1 MKSRRAA
8 VWGTWLVGVG
18 AAAAITLGGEREA
31 HAGSENAA
39 IGAGVGVLVGFLG
52 ADIAFA
58 AHGLDAADKGYLAR
72 DGWIVAQTIV
82 TVPQTLL
89 FNTLLLGFNTEGS
102 RTSGDLA
109 MLVGLIPTI
118 AVSSLTTHGIWAA
131 ADGAAPADA
140 LAGVSVLVGTNIALT
155 SGTLGRAFTGR
166 LHSRWAGIVEMVAT
180 APGVGIGVYES
191 TFTRDQQGAWI
202 ALTAWSGG
210 LFVHGLASAIAGQ
223 TDDSDW
229 QKEDEERARGT
240 AAGGGAR
247 GRARERG
254 WLSAGWR
261 PPVTLAPAMVSDGV
275 ARVPGVMVSGVF

>member
-1 MKSRRAA
+1 MRGQAKEARVKSRRAA

-18 AAAAITLGGEREA
+18 AAAALAVGGEQEA
-31 HAGSENAA
+31 RAGSEDAA
-39 IGAGVGVLVGFLG
+39 IGVGVGVLVGFLG

-58 AHGLDAADKGYLAR
+58 ANGLLAADRGYLAR

-82 TVPQTLL
+82 TAPQTLV
-89 FNTLLLGFNTEGS
+89 FNTLLFGFNTSES
-102 RTSGDLA
+102 RTAGDLA

-118 AVSSLTTHGIWAA
+118 AVSALTTHGIWAA

-166 LHSRWAGIVEMVAT
+166 LHSRWAGVVEMVAT

-191 TFTRDQQGAWI
+191 SFTRDQQGAWI

-223 TDDSDW
+223 TDESDW
-229 QKEDEERARGT
+229 KKEDEERE
-240 AAGGGAR
+240 
-247 GRARERG
+247 RALKRA
-254 WLSAGWR
+254 AGWR
-261 PPVTLAPAMVSDGV
+261 LPVMVAPSVVSDGV
-275 ARVPGVMVSGVF
+275 ARAPGVMVSGVF